1 MQKFRKIRP
10 GPGQSVIFN
19 TCRYEEDLEL
29 GKRHYK
35 PQHVEGTL
43 RGMQCL
49 SLECTCGDP
58 SNHEAIT
65 GPVKSK
71 ASATYP
77 TALCQAYAKLAIGHL
92 KLMGKEEFL
101 RSRMASLQDTIDVTK
116 ARIIKREGEFGP
128 GAERNE
134 GATGSNRGRSRPR
147 SRKVLRFL
155 SLNPPT
161 RREYTAATAD
171 ERPRSPARLPLK
183 RRRKHEDS
191 PTVKLKPATDAGGT
205 PEVYWQGHFK
215 LCMAAA
221 KRGVGPRKKAAE
233 VPENKWTDHSLL
245 ENTANEGGKVNLSA
259 HLFACGVHWMMRE
272 IELAGLASEDVKFD
286 CSARLVTI
294 NWREGHKSRTLQC
307 VSKEVVTYNA
317 RTQFWKLWSTSRPC
331 VEHREDT
338 LRPVRKAAQ
347 PPSRT

>member
-1 MQKFRKIRP
+1 MQKFRKIR
-10 GPGQSVIFN
+10 PGQSVIFN

-35 PQHVEGTL
+35 PQHFEGTL

-116 ARIIKREGEFGP
+116 ARIIKREDEFGP

-161 RREYTAATAD
+161 RREYKAATAD

-183 RRRKHEDS
+183 RRRKQEDS
-191 PTVKLKPATDAGGT
+191 PTVSRRRMPG
-205 PEVYWQGHFK
+205 E
-215 LCMAAA
+215 
-221 KRGVGPRKKAAE
+221 PRKFIGRDTSSCAW
-233 VPENKWTDHSLL
+233 PQPN
-245 ENTANEGGKVNLSA
+245 G
-259 HLFACGVHWMMRE
+259 
-272 IELAGLASEDVKFD
+272 ELGP
-286 CSARLVTI
+286 ARKRPKSRRTNGQTTPYLRIQPT
-294 NWREGHKSRTLQC
+294 REGR
-307 VSKEVVTYNA
+307 
-317 RTQFWKLWSTSRPC
+317 
-331 VEHREDT
+331 
-338 LRPVRKAAQ
+338 
-347 PPSRT
+347 